1 MGVSTRPH
9 SLAARKPVIS
19 PAPLSTVAPA
29 GTGSRNS
36 LGRRRHDRR
45 HARASDPAAAALVAP
60 DRHVPDPDPGDV
72 GDRVLRPRLQRAD
85 PHSELAR
92 ARAAGWR
99 RAGHGAQP

>member
-60 DRHVPDPDPGDV
+60 DRHVPDPHARDI
-72 GDRVLRPRLQRAD
+72 GDRVVRAALEAAD
-85 PHSELAR
+85 PQPELAQ
-92 ARAAGWR
+92 AGT
-99 RAGHGAQP
+99 A